1 MAQKTEMLNE
11 LTQYMY
17 DCDLNYKSFNRF
29 DFELLVSFLE
39 EMFKSH
45 AGKIV
50 IVKFRKHNILS
61 NNKFVSVYITEDS
74 KCKQNI
80 ILFKKDGSIEIPK
93 TITKKESEIAK
104 ISFMKWCDFL
114 YFENAGGKKYEYRAK
129 EKVWG

>member
-1 MAQKTEMLNE
+1 MKTTISND
-11 LTQYMY
+11 LTQYIK

-39 EMFKSH
+39 EMFKSY

-50 IVKFRKHNILS
+50 LVKFKKHNILP
-61 NNKFVSVYITEDS
+61 NNKFVSVYITES
-74 KCKQNI
+74 QKSKQNI

-104 ISFMKWCDFL
+104 ISFMKWYDFL
-114 YFENAGGKKYEYRAK
+114 YFENAGGKKYEY
-129 EKVWG
+129 